1 MLEKSFCM
9 IKPDGIARGLEKEII
24 GRIERSGLKITQKK
38 IIRMDAEQSAALYQ
52 PHFGEK
58 FYDGL
63 IRFIISGPVAACV
76 VEGEGAIAG
85 LRRLMGATDPLKA
98 ESGTIRG
105 DLKELNSINEYGIIK
120 NLIHG
125 SDSIESAEREIK
137 IFFPN

>member
-76 VEGEGAIAG
+76 VEGERDCRPAPADGRNRPSQGGIG
-85 LRRLMGATDPLKA
+85 HDPRRPERAQLNQRIWDNQKSDPWVGFDRKR
-98 ESGTIRG
+98 GT
-105 DLKELNSINEYGIIK
+105 
-120 NLIHG
+120 
-125 SDSIESAEREIK
+125 
-137 IFFPN
+137 